1 MSLEVLKAGVSD
13 TIQDAGRFGYQ
24 HLGINPTGAMDV
36 LAMNVANALVGNKL
50 NEAAIEMRFPAS
62 TLYFNKPA
70 VIALSGAD
78 FSAKLNG
85 KSIPINHPVF
95 VSSKSELKFTRLLKG
110 NFIYLAVHGGLKSST
125 WLESAST
132 NTKALLGG
140 VEGRVIRKN
149 DCVSLKKE
157 IREGDSF
164 VFPWRASLDE
174 LYSASGI
181 IRCIKGNEF
190 DWMSDKSQKDLL
202 KTKFKIKSTSD
213 RMGYQLQGVK
223 LSKKIKCELLSTA
236 VDYGTVH
243 LLPTGELIVLM
254 ADHQTTGGYPRV
266 AHVIRG
272 DRSTLA
278 QYKLNQEFILEF
290 VRVTEAET
298 LLFNQQRILKQLEF
312 SATLKFNEYI
322 KPRLT

>member
-1 MSLEVLKAGVSD
+1 MSVEVLKAGVSD

-36 LAMNVANALVGNKL
+36 TAMNVANALVGNKL
-50 NEAAIEMRFPAS
+50 NEAVIEMRFPAS

-85 KSIPINHPVF
+85 KSIPVNHPVF
-95 VSSKSELKFTRLLKG
+95 VGSKSELKFTRLLKG
-110 NFIYLAVHGGLKSST
+110 NFLYLAVHGGLTSES
-125 WLESAST
+125 WLNSMST
-132 NTKALLGG
+132 NTKASVGTMMG
-140 VEGRVIRKN
+140 KH
-149 DCVSLKKE
+149 DCISFNKE
-157 IREGDSF
+157 ICERDSV
-164 VFPWRASLDE
+164 VFPWRARTDE

-190 DWMSDKSQKDLL
+190 DWVSDKSQKDLL

-213 RMGYQLQGVK
+213 RMGYQLQGVR
-223 LSKKIKCELLSTA
+223 LSKRIKNELLSTA
-236 VDYGTVH
+236 VDYGTVQ
-243 LLPTGELIVLM
+243 LLATGDLIVLM

-278 QYKLNQEFILEF
+278 QYKLNQEFVFEF

-298 LLFNQQRILKQLEF
+298 IAFNQQRILKQLKF

-322 KPRLT
+322 KPMLT